1 MVSLRWPGPYRAAV
15 LRAGALALGLMTMAT
30 GLAANYPEP
39 VEGEYVVSDFRFS
52 SGEILPELKLHY
64 TTIGT
69 AARDASG
76 RVRNAVLLLH
86 GTTGK
91 GANFLRSEW
100 ADTLFGPGQP
110 LDATRYFIVLP
121 DSIGNGKSS
130 KPSNGLRTRFPRY
143 TYDDMVLSQYRLL
156 TEKLGVDHVR
166 LIVGTSMGGM
176 HAWMWGVRY
185 PEFMDALL
193 PMVCTPAQ
201 ISGRNRMQRKLMIDA
216 IRSDPEWNGGDYSHP
231 PQGLATA
238 LKMSVISAGS
248 ARQLYTEGST
258 TEAADRV
265 LDSTVAKQLA
275 ETDANDFLY
284 AWEASRGYDPSPG
297 LGRIRALVYAI
308 NFGDDDRNPPE
319 LGVMEREIARVP
331 RGRYILV
338 PGGDQTRGHVSFYR
352 TSLWVEYL
360 IELLAASE
368 VR

>member
-1 MVSLRWPGPYRAAV
+1 MQIAPGLTAD
-15 LRAGALALGLMTMAT
+15 
-30 GLAANYPEP
+30 YPEP
-39 VEGEYVVSDFRFS
+39 VEGDNLVRDFRFS
-52 SGEILPELKLHY
+52 TGETLPELKLHY

-69 AARDASG
+69 PVRDDAG

-86 GTTGK
+86 GTTGT
-91 GANFLRSEW
+91 GANFLRPEW

-110 LDATRYFIVLP
+110 LDARRYFIILP

-130 KPSNGLRTRFPRY
+130 KPSNGLRTRFPGY

-156 TEKLGVDHVR
+156 TEKLQVDHLR

-185 PEFMDALL
+185 PDFMDALL

-216 IRSDPEWNGGDYSHP
+216 IRNDPEWNGGNYSRP

-238 LKMSVISAGS
+238 LKMSLISAGS
-248 ARQLYTEGST
+248 ARQLYREGPT
-258 TEAADRV
+258 TEAADRT
-265 LDSTVAKQLA
+265 LDTTVAKQLG

-297 LGRIRALVYAI
+297 LERIRATVYAV
-308 NFGDDDRNPPE
+308 NFADDDRNPPE
-319 LGVMEREIARVP
+319 LGVMEKEIERVP
-331 RGRYILV
+331 RGRYILI
-338 PGGDQTRGHVSFYR
+338 PASDQTRGHVSFYR
-352 TSLWVEYL
+352 TSLWVDYL
-360 IELLAASE
+360 VELLAATE
-368 VR
+368 PR